1 MKSKY
6 LNLFWVILSLVVII
20 NEFLVGDIQ
29 LVSVSSIKWSAWLLI
44 IIWSII
50 ALKNV
55 FSFFNKLTK
64 A

>member
-50 ALKNV
+50 ALRNV